1 MIRRTRLHRDQN
13 PQERVDL
20 SVRSHSR
27 AQCDILLHRCHL
39 YIDSLTSVNTQK
51 HTQLTGTLDD
61 EEVRK
66 CVLKPLP
73 NLDEDEEDVPLSPV
87 SGLTSPPPVHRVVT
101 SSNKKSLA
109 KLRYETV
116 REKVTSSP
124 AVRRAKENSRRRRTV
139 SPAALTALVQGLYD
153 GDEDEEEEQDSE
165 RHDNDDT
172 CDFKVA
178 MALLQQKSDDES
190 NHAKRTLRSVNKTC
204 DSLDLS
210 RSFEIPSMIRSTE
223 KTKKPLKRRRRKN
236 PLSTRRI
243 SGVGESLFLSSGS
256 DHEDGSTPLGKLF

>member
-1 MIRRTRLHRDQN
+1 
-13 PQERVDL
+13 
-20 SVRSHSR
+20 
-27 AQCDILLHRCHL
+27 
-39 YIDSLTSVNTQK
+39 
-51 HTQLTGTLDD
+51 
-61 EEVRK
+61 
-66 CVLKPLP
+66 
-73 NLDEDEEDVPLSPV
+73 
-87 SGLTSPPPVHRVVT
+87 
-101 SSNKKSLA
+101 
-109 KLRYETV
+109 V

-153 GDEDEEEEQDSE
+153 GDSKIDEEEEEEESNENQ

-178 MALLQQKSDDES
+178 MALLQQKDEDDDIS
-190 NHAKRTLRSVNKTC
+190 KRAKRTLRPANNTF
-204 DSLDLS
+204 DSIDLS
-210 RSFEIPSMIRSTE
+210 RSFEIPSMLKSTE
-223 KTKKPLKRRRRKN
+223 KKKPLKKSRKKKKF